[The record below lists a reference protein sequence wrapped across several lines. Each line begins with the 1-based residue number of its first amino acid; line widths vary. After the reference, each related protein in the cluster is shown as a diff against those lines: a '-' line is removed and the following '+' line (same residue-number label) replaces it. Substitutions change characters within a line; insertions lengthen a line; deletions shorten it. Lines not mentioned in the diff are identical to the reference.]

1 MAKNP
6 TKVAFIYDFDETLST
21 TYMQDYI
28 LIPALGDK
36 PDHFWAKAN
45 QWSRDH
51 CAEQITG
58 SMYYIQHIAKE
69 RGIPLTKSFLCDAAK
84 SITYFQGVEE
94 WFDRINAYGQT
105 LGLQIEHYIISS
117 GMEEIIDG
125 TSIRK
130 HFKDIFGC
138 SYVYDD
144 NGVPIWP
151 ARVVNYS
158 TKTQFIAKINKGLG
172 KNEDRAVNEYMP
184 DEERAIPYKRMIYF
198 GDGMTDIPSMK
209 ITKEKGGNA
218 IAVYRPKS
226 AHRKN
231 AIKLLTDNRVN
242 FALPADYREDS
253 ELDHVVKT
261 ILDKMATERDLDILK
276 VKEDRKKKLA
286 LASLTLSKRLKSFA
300 KKLTP
305 KTKPKAGRKTTDSKT
320 PRATRKKTAQ

>member
-1 MAKNP
+1 MAKS

-36 PDHFWAKAN
+36 PEHFWAKAN
-45 QWSRDH
+45 EWSRNN
-51 CAEQITG
+51 CADQITG
-58 SMYYIQHIAKE
+58 TMYYIQHTAKQKGIA
-69 RGIPLTKSFLCDAAK
+69 LTREFLCDAAK
-84 SITYFQGVEE
+84 NITYFHGVEE
-94 WFDRINAYGQT
+94 WFDRINEYGRQ

-117 GMEEIIDG
+117 GMEEIING
-125 TSIRK
+125 TTIRK
-130 HFKDIFGC
+130 HFKDVFGC
-138 SYVYDD
+138 SYIFGED
-144 NGVPIWP
+144 GTPIWP
-151 ARVVNYS
+151 ARIVNYS
-158 TKTQFIAKINKGLG
+158 TKTQYIAKINKGLS
-172 KNEDRAVNEYMP
+172 KTEDRAVNEYMP
-184 DEERAIPYKRMIYF
+184 DDQRVIPYRRMIYF

-226 AHRKN
+226 NHRKN

-261 ILDKMATERDLDILK
+261 ILDKMATERDLDLLK

-286 LASLTLSKRLKSFA
+286 QASGGISQKLKSLA
-300 KKLTP
+300 KKI
-305 KTKPKAGRKTTDSKT
+305 TKPA
-320 PRATRKKTAQ
+320 KKHK